1 LIILVEN
8 VTTNLRSLLFPAPH
22 QIMKSNAQSVRN
34 FSPIGNYLPQQY
46 QLDIPTVL
54 QVPHLDVEPQVVLVL
69 DEPVNSVVYR
79 NKRIEI

>member
-1 LIILVEN
+1 VEN

-54 QVPHLDVEPQVVLVL
+54 QVRQLSAPAV
-69 DEPVNSVVYR
+69 SVGYSDSSPSASSGCGAPGGSGFG
-79 NKRIEI
+79 